1 MMAPANKFKKAKK
14 PITRPKFTK
23 MIIVAVTA
31 MNDEYGSSFHAIND
45 YIIDTYKV
53 DPMKA
58 PAAVKTNL
66 LQMTNRGYLCSIWF
80 GDCVFFKLGKR
91 KLRTWRTRKKKLP
104 LVTKDE

>member
-1 MMAPANKFKKAKK
+1 MMAPANKLKKVKK
-14 PITRPKFTK
+14 PQRPKFTK

-31 MNDEYGSSFHAIND
+31 MNDEYGSSFHAIID

-66 LQMTNRGYLCSIWF
+66 LQMTNRGDLCSSWF
-80 GDCVFFKLGKR
+80 CDCIFFKLGNR

>member
-1 MMAPANKFKKAKK
+1 MMAPANKLKKVKK
-14 PITRPKFTK
+14 PHRPKYEK

-31 MNDEYGSSFHAIND
+31 MNDEYGSSFDAIND

-53 DPMKA
+53 DPMKS
-58 PAAVKTNL
+58 PAAVETNL
-66 LQMTNRGYLCSIWF
+66 LQMTNRGYLCSDWF
-80 GDCVFFKLGKR
+80 GDCIFFKLGKR